1 MFPDRHASTSIFH
14 YFTQVKM
21 KRTQLHLSYSSI
33 SCAHLLAKFFP
44 TVYCAP
50 LILTETK
57 ETRDPIVKEIDK
69 LELVL
74 KEINPS
80 LLDEA

>member
-1 MFPDRHASTSIFH
+1 
-14 YFTQVKM
+14 
-21 KRTQLHLSYSSI
+21 
-33 SCAHLLAKFFP
+33 LLAKFFP